1 MPRINVYKR
10 KWQRRRTSLENSKT
24 RKGIRRSVLNVD
36 QDSIFWETVPPT
48 KAPSA
53 SNVELTTIVINN
65 AQRHSML

>member
-53 SNVELTTIVINN
+53 SNVELTTTVINN